1 MNTHT
6 LFNAVSDLSPPPAG
20 ALPERAGYF
29 VAGAGTPVVML
40 HSSLSSKAQWT
51 ALAERLATRF
61 RVIGVDLCGYGDNAM
76 PAARESFTV
85 DDEVRLVAEHL
96 DRLVE
101 PHVRVH
107 LVGHSYGGLVA
118 LRFAERRRGRVA
130 SLSLYEPVAFGMLDD
145 GDAALAEI
153 KRIAE
158 CIPRLLASGLPL
170 HAAQAFVDFW
180 SGPASFARLPQ
191 PAQIRI
197 ARSIGKVPLDF
208 QAATSWPLGPNDL
221 RSIGAPVLLLT
232 GNRSPAVA
240 TDIVSRLTRSLPK
253 RYVARIDAGHMGP
266 VTDPHLVNPWI
277 EAFVDMCAERDAA
290 PVAAP
295 RRVEVPRPMTAAAD

>member
-6 LFNAVSDLSPPPAG
+6 ALNAASDVSPPPAG

-29 VAGAGTPVVML
+29 VAGADTPVVML

-51 ALAERLATRF
+51 ALAERLAPRF
-61 RVIGVDLCGYGDNAM
+61 RVIAVDLCGYGDNAM
-76 PAARESFTV
+76 PAERESFTL
-85 DDEVRLVAEHL
+85 DDEVRLVAAHL

-107 LVGHSYGGLVA
+107 MVGHSYGGLVA
-118 LRFAERRRGRVA
+118 LRFAERSRGRVA
-130 SLSLYEPVAFGMLDD
+130 SLSLYEPVAFGMLNDD
-145 GDAALAEI
+145 DAALAEI

-158 CIPRLLASGLPL
+158 CVPRLIDAGLPL

-180 SGPASFARLPQ
+180 SGQASFARLPQ

-197 ARSIGKVPLDF
+197 ARNIGKVPLDF
-208 QAATSWPLGPNDL
+208 QAALSWPLGPNDL
-221 RSIGAPVLLLT
+221 RSIAAPVLLLT

-240 TDIVSRLTRSLPK
+240 TDIVARLTRSLPK
-253 RYVARIDAGHMGP
+253 RYVGRIDAGHMGP

-277 EAFVDMCAERDAA
+277 EAFVDMCIERDSA
-290 PVAAP
+290 PAAAP
-295 RRVEVPRPMTAAAD
+295 RRVEVPAPMAAAAD